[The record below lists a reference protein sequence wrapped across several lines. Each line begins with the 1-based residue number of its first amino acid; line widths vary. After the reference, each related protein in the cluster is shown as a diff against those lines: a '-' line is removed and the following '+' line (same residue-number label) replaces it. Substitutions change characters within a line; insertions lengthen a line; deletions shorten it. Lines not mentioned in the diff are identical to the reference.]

1 MSHIILQNPHSG
13 IIKKAPVGFSWTTLF
28 FGPLPAL
35 FRSDFKWFFI
45 QLLCA
50 LPLGIG
56 FPLFAFIY
64 NKIYI
69 KKCLEAG
76 YKVKFVEGASVEALN
91 TKLGLELPLI
101 KNRE

>member
-1 MSHIILQNPHSG
+1 MAHIILQNPHSG

-35 FRSDFKWFFI
+35 CRGDFKWFFI

-50 LPLGIG
+50 LPFGMG
-56 FPLFAFIY
+56 FPLFAFLY
-64 NKIYI
+64 NKIHL

-76 YKVKFVEGASVEALN
+76 YKVKSVEGSTIEALN
-91 TKLGLELPLI
+91 IKLGLELPLYN
-101 KNRE
+101 KP